1 MKYYIVEGIPDG
13 KYNAQ
18 SKARNDANKI
28 LQKSGYKPFN
38 IPTKYGVQ
46 EKIYLKYKQYFSYK
60 KNYKIWKEEISKL
73 NKGDMIVIQYPL
85 INTMLNFQNMMD
97 YCNELGII
105 TVILIHDLD
114 SIRMSNMPRKIIED
128 KNVLNK
134 AKYIIAHNQKMK
146 DYLVNNL
153 GNEAEKIFLLKIF
166 DYLIDKPINDKNT
179 NKNDPVVIAGN
190 LSPEKA
196 KYIIELKDVENT
208 DFNLYGKGYNSNE
221 KIKNIFYKGAF
232 LPEEVPNALSGSFGL
247 VWDGTSKNTCDGSYG
262 NYLRYNNPHKTSL
275 YLASKLPVIVWE
287 ESALSSFVIENK
299 VGITIKNLDEIKQ
312 KIEKLSDEDYQ
323 EMVNNTKTISDD
335 LHNGMYLTNV
345 LKEIEGKMK

>member
-1 MKYYIVEGIPDG
+1 MKYYIIEGTPDG
-13 KYNAQ
+13 EYNAQ

-28 LQKSGYKPFN
+28 LQKSGYKPFI

-128 KNVLNK
+128 RNVLNK

-166 DYLIDKPINDKNT
+166 DYLIDKSINDKNT

-196 KYIIELKDVENT
+196 KYILDLKDIENI
-208 DFNLYGKGYNSNE
+208 DFNLYGKGYTSNE
-221 KIKNIFYKGAF
+221 NIKNIFYKGAF
-232 LPEEVPNALSGSFGL
+232 LPEDVSDETDKTNPNYDFVKKYISDEYTIEEKIINLCDLMCTTKTLTVEKRMIDLLLRHGAF
-247 VWDGTSKNTCDGSYG
+247 KNTHYHIEETMKLKEYFDNLLG
-262 NYLRYNNPHKTSL
+262 YNL
-275 YLASKLPVIVWE
+275 YNIFPE
-287 ESALSSFVIENK
+287 
-299 VGITIKNLDEIKQ
+299 ITKNL
-312 KIEKLSDEDYQ
+312 
-323 EMVNNTKTISDD
+323 
-335 LHNGMYLTNV
+335 
-345 LKEIEGKMK
+345 

>member
-1 MKYYIVEGIPDG
+1 MNYYIIEGKPNGD
-13 KYNAQ
+13 YNAH

-28 LQKSGYKPFN
+28 LANNGYKLLN

-46 EKIYLKYKQYFSYK
+46 EKKYLKFKQVFSYL
-60 KNYKIWKEEISKL
+60 KNYKIWKREISKL
-73 NKGDMIVIQYPL
+73 KKGDIIVIQYPL
-85 INTMLNFQNMMD
+85 VNTILNFHKIID
-97 YCNELGII
+97 LCKKLGII
-105 TVILIHDLD
+105 TVIVIHDLD
-114 SIRMSNMPRKIIED
+114 SIRMPNMPRIKMED
-128 KNVLNK
+128 KEVLNR

-190 LSPEKA
+190 LSTEKA
-196 KYIIELKDVENT
+196 KYILDLKDIENT
-208 DFNLYGKGYNSNE
+208 DFNLYGKGYNSNG

-323 EMVNNTKTISDD
+323 EMVNNTRSIADD